1 MKCHSVSPL
10 PKEFYGK
17 FAICRSSLKLWKEPS
32 ECPSSPFSQ
41 PQCSLIQKLIQPKLA
56 KTPAW
61 NFIYCRSFPLYCK
74 PFRVI
79 YLCQLG
85 MQHRGSMGPAKLTY
99 PGSIT
104 GTTCA
109 FITVMTKFNTGNL
122 CLEDQLLLWAGGS
135 RSYTQQ
141 QTGFFVDI
149 YNRISFRSSKW
160 AEKYPWNFP

>member
-1 MKCHSVSPL
+1 MKCHNVSPL
-10 PKEFYGK
+10 LKEFYGK

-41 PQCSLIQKLIQPKLA
+41 PQCRLIQKLTHPKGV

-61 NFIYCRSFPLYCK
+61 NFTYSRSFPLHCK

-79 YLCQLG
+79 YLCQLE
-85 MQHRGSMGPAKLTY
+85 MLHRGSMGPAKLTHL
-99 PGSIT
+99 GSIT

-109 FITVMTKFNTGNL
+109 FITLMMKFNPGNL
-122 CLEDQLLLWAGGS
+122 CLEDHLLLWAGDS

-149 YNRISFRSSKW
+149 CNRISSCSSKW